1 MYSIRFRVIEP
12 LMESW
17 SVINISGVTSYQLQL
32 QYSKQYEFTIA
43 AWNKLGGSENSIA
56 WKVRTAQGKSVI

>member
-1 MYSIRFRVIEP
+1 
-12 LMESW
+12 MESW

>member
-1 MYSIRFRVIEP
+1 
-12 LMESW
+12 MESR
-17 SVINISGVTSYQLQL
+17 SEINISGVTSYQLQL

-43 AWNKLGGSENSIA
+43 AWNKLGRSKYSIA